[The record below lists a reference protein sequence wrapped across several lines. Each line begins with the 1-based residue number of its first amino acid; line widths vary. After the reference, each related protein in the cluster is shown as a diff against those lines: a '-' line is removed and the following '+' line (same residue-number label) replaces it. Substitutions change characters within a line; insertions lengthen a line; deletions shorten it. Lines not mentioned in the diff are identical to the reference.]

1 MARETSHVRPAAV
14 AGLFYP
20 GDAATLAGD
29 VQRYLAAVEAPT
41 GPPPKAVI
49 APHAGF
55 VYSGPVAAS
64 AYARVAPL
72 RDVVRRVVLLGPCH
86 RVAVRGLAVP
96 LVDAFQTPLGLVP
109 LDRDALDRALALP
122 QVEVFDP
129 THRDEHS
136 LEVHLPFLQVVL
148 GDFALA
154 PFVVGAATPD
164 EVADV
169 LELLWGGD
177 ETLIVVSSDLSH
189 YLPYA
194 EAQRCDDATRAAIEA
209 LRPDAIGRD
218 AACGRVPVGGL
229 LEVARRRH
237 LAVETLDLRTSGDT
251 AGDKARV
258 VGYGAWAFREA
269 TP

>member
-1 MARETSHVRPAAV
+1 MPS
-14 AGLFYP
+14 
-20 GDAATLAGD
+20 
-29 VQRYLAAVEAPT
+29 
-41 GPPPKAVI
+41 
-49 APHAGF
+49 
-55 VYSGPVAAS
+55 
-64 AYARVAPL
+64 
-72 RDVVRRVVLLGPCH
+72 
-86 RVAVRGLAVP
+86 
-96 LVDAFQTPLGLVP
+96 VDAFRTPLGLVP
-109 LDRDALDRALALP
+109 LDREALDRALALP
-122 QVEVFDP
+122 QVEVFDA

-189 YLPYA
+189 YLPHA
-194 EAQRCDDATRAAIEA
+194 EARRSDDATREAIEA

-237 LAVETLDLRTSGDT
+237 LRVETLDLRTSGDT

-258 VGYGAWAFREA
+258 VGYGAWAFREP
-269 TP
+269 TS